1 MPVFARRHDDSA
13 DQFTDEDLSKLRYD
27 DNLSVEATDL
37 IFLENPLVIE
47 LLDGQTRS
55 YNLSP
60 YQQIFILLKHPLSWY
75 VYMVVSGICSLIV
88 QRLFCSQFALWYSR
102 AMLAIIV
109 ASIVVLIYSTE
120 PSVRYART

>member
-27 DNLSVEATDL
+27 DHLSVEATDL

-75 VYMVVSGICSLIV
+75 VYMVVSG
-88 QRLFCSQFALWYSR
+88 
-102 AMLAIIV
+102 M
-109 ASIVVLIYSTE
+109 
-120 PSVRYART
+120 